1 MGPKI
6 FICRNQQLK
15 EQQKLTYNRSRKIK
29 NIKYLHEKDQQR
41 DAKVKMNLNKRF
53 FLYYFDDSIDLEED
67 PNIAAQEMVISFPFM
82 YIYIKSVGSY
92 WELFH
97 WVLLKVQTHWI
108 EEITQNKL

>member
-1 MGPKI
+1 MTQWNGTENIYQPQSTIKRTAKNHLQP
-6 FICRNQQLK
+6 F
-15 EQQKLTYNRSRKIK
+15 EKIK

-92 WELFH
+92 
-97 WVLLKVQTHWI
+97 
-108 EEITQNKL
+108 